1 MKQRKGKTMAVILAL
16 VMCFT
21 LLPVQALAAEGS
33 VYMRAG
39 MPDLEVNSTVIG
51 FAGQEW
57 WVIGYNGSGVYSD
70 LNDGTAT
77 LLMKGDYG
85 TSAFRT
91 GGLTANPGWK
101 KYSDTLWY
109 EGDWDQPN
117 NYAGST
123 LQLKEIASG
132 FPGKEE
138 ALIIARTLESDYDD
152 ISGPT
157 VNEKL
162 WPLSLDEYKKI
173 KEDKSN
179 SNYYKV
185 LGSDLFWKRSP
196 VNEVRLVI
204 NEGTVYNAF
213 ATTLKVRPAFNINL
227 SSVLFTSAATGGKA
241 DAGLGDGLQSAQ
253 EPTGTLKFTVKA
265 ESQTLDVAATEAQA
279 AQTGSTLT
287 FGYKNATTG
296 TNQFVSCVLLSS
308 GGEVAYYGKLADSSS
323 NASGSL
329 NIPLSGVDNGTYT
342 LQIFSEEANGDNYTD
357 FCSEPVTM
365 TLEVID
371 GTGTVSGFAGTIDA
385 TAPVLSAG
393 SAVRTA
399 SATAEVSFTSSEEG
413 TYYWQIDG
421 TAPTDADELVN
432 SGASSGTMVSGLNTI
447 ELTGLMAGEHTIY
460 IAAKDVVGNVGNM
473 LTISIPAPE
482 IHAVTFNTDGGSS
495 VDAQEV
501 EHGSTAARPEDPTKE
516 GYTFA
521 GWYTGTD
528 FATEYSF
535 STPVAADINLY
546 AKWNIIK
553 YTVSFNTDG
562 GSSIAAQE
570 VEYGS
575 AATRP
580 AEDPA
585 KEGYTF
591 AGWYTG
597 TDFATEYNFST
608 PVAADIT
615 VFAKWEIATKNVTFN
630 TNGGSAVATQTV
642 DYGATAT
649 RPADPTRTGYTFVNW
664 YSDPSLETLYDFSA
678 PVTADITVYAKW
690 TQNSGGGSA
699 GSGSDTDSNNS
710 NNNAG
715 AVNVKITTTSGNTAN
730 INDVKVTTKDNTTS
744 VALSENI
751 MGNFV
756 KNAIEEGRQEN
767 KASVT
772 VTVSAPDQSKTVTVG
787 IPVPS
792 IEELAR
798 SSENATMT
806 VATPVGSVT
815 LDMDAL
821 DTTAANATGDT
832 VVIGITNVEKSSLPA
847 EQQKLVGDRPVVDLS
862 ITSDGKQISQLN
874 GTATV
879 SIPYTPA
886 ENEDISD
893 IVVWYLADS
902 GDLVPIACEY
912 KDGMVTFKTT
922 HFSRYAVANFP
933 FKDVSADN
941 WFYSSM
947 AKMRSLGIMNGTS
960 DTAFSPEESATRAM
974 VVTML
979 YRLAYKPEISLTD
992 VFSDVQSGAYYE
1004 KAVIWASRNGFVK
1017 GVGEGKYE
1025 PYAFITREQLV
1036 TILYRYAGSPV
1047 ITMEDVLSNYSDS
1060 DKIDDYAKMAFAW
1073 AVKVGVIQGN
1083 ADNTLNPDG
1092 KATRAEIATMFTNY
1106 VENVK

>member
-1 MKQRKGKTMAVILAL
+1 
-16 VMCFT
+16 
-21 LLPVQALAAEGS
+21 
-33 VYMRAG
+33 
-39 MPDLEVNSTVIG
+39 
-51 FAGQEW
+51 
-57 WVIGYNGSGVYSD
+57 
-70 LNDGTAT
+70 
-77 LLMKGDYG
+77 
-85 TSAFRT
+85 
-91 GGLTANPGWK
+91 
-101 KYSDTLWY
+101 
-109 EGDWDQPN
+109 
-117 NYAGST
+117 
-123 LQLKEIASG
+123 
-132 FPGKEE
+132 
-138 ALIIARTLESDYDD
+138 
-152 ISGPT
+152 
-157 VNEKL
+157 
-162 WPLSLDEYKKI
+162 
-173 KEDKSN
+173 
-179 SNYYKV
+179 
-185 LGSDLFWKRSP
+185 
-196 VNEVRLVI
+196 
-204 NEGTVYNAF
+204 VYNAF

-265 ESQTLDVAATEAQA
+265 ESQMLDVAATEAQA

-521 GWYTGTD
+521 GWHTGTD